1 VCQIKEGSCGLATP
15 SGTLVVWKLA
25 GGEVL
30 AALLDN
36 PSGVV
41 LKRKAGG
48 ERIILL
54 RQRRKSCV
62 FGGNWK

>member
-1 VCQIKEGSCGLATP
+1 M
-15 SGTLVVWKLA
+15 VWKLA